1 MQDDTDT
8 KTKPG
13 NGGFRGL
20 LASFLLVLARD
31 AMKLLVAFAL
41 GTGAGAIACWYYYGI
56 PLVFSVLGGILVL
69 ELALPLAT
77 DSLFS

>member
-31 AMKLLVAFAL
+31 AMKLLVAFAP
-41 GTGAGAIACWYYYGI
+41 GTGAGAIACWYYGI
-56 PLVFSVLGGILVL
+56 QLVFSVLGGILVL
-69 ELALPLAT
+69 GLALALAT